1 MLEDHV
7 PAILPLGDLHGR
19 RPRRRLRLPQKHH
32 TFSVSSADLSSAIT
46 RRDAFRISV
55 HRRERSNSGG
65 RVLATTFG
73 GDHVDHDVETD
84 AGTLVIRRPLGP
96 TEEPWARGTEVE
108 VGLVP
113 EAVWAVRG

>member
-1 MLEDHV
+1 MMQV
-7 PAILPLGDLHGR
+7 PGSRDLD
-19 RPRRRLRLPQKHH
+19 PRR
-32 TFSVSSADLSSAIT
+32 
-46 RRDAFRISV
+46 
-55 HRRERSNSGG
+55 G

-73 GDHVDHDVETD
+73 GDRVDHDVETD

-96 TEEPWARGTEVE
+96 TEEPWARGSEVE